1 MQVYK
6 FGNFYQK
13 FKLLAVAFN
22 SLFCWYVEWCVMCL
36 SHTAMIRA
44 LKALQDNIRALEL
57 ERAAASEKFHHLGQQ
72 ADQHK
77 QQQHS
82 VRQQLNKS
90 SQYNTPPSDTSNDGE
105 CGY

>member
-1 MQVYK
+1 
-6 FGNFYQK
+6 
-13 FKLLAVAFN
+13 
-22 SLFCWYVEWCVMCL
+22 MCL

-82 VRQQLNKS
+82 VRQQLNES

-105 CGY
+105 CSYWGSMNSEFGIHYSVFKCF